1 MLNRL
6 VQVRV
11 SVTLYV
17 LFIVY
22 HSNSNKIFIICV
34 FKRLEKLNFWIV
46 NFLKDAN
53 INLSYFLSIIENID
67 IIYTNYHRKK

>member
-1 MLNRL
+1 M
-6 VQVRV
+6 
-11 SVTLYV
+11 
-17 LFIVY
+17 
-22 HSNSNKIFIICV
+22 C
-34 FKRLEKLNFWIV
+34 LEKLNFWIV